1 MKGMPSVAAMRL
13 SKIVKPNR
21 IPAANSIAVRIM
33 RNTAADD
40 GAGAAAWVSNSMGA
54 TRSAGGS

>member
-1 MKGMPSVAAMRL
+1 MRL

-21 IPAANSIAVRIM
+21 IRAANSIAVRIM
-33 RNTAADD
+33 RNTTADD